1 MEILAWG
8 LYGLLLVGPYLITFV
23 GICVAVFL
31 LWKSSFRSKTKT
43 GYAIAG
49 AIFIGVSGLVYIYLV
64 KGPSDFNTA
73 CASGTGVNVLKNV
86 KANSYALTKPGNLDR
101 GYTNTTDATLEQ
113 AILNVAYKKLQF
125 VELLESSD
133 TENSPRTNGVR
144 ESHIDGFTPANYGKL
159 SIAPRGS
166 KQCRWLM
173 PEDIAPLDY
182 RTYISYGV
190 NNKLNEALF
199 VKAEGKECVA
209 IESVSSLSSSYL
221 IEFYLSQQVA
231 DNLLKHEI
239 RVVDLRANREVV
251 GNVVA
256 YEFIAN
262 NVYSS
267 VAFWIGNGRE
277 HSRCPMNLL
286 EGNGIHKILQIG

>member
-8 LYGLLLVGPYLITFV
+8 LYGLLLVGPYIVAFF
-23 GICVAVFL
+23 GIYVAVFL
-31 LWKSSFRSKTKT
+31 LWKLSFRSKTKT

-49 AIFIGVSGLVYIYLV
+49 AIFISASGLAYIYLV
-64 KGPSDFNTA
+64 KGPSDFNAA
-73 CASGTGVNVLKNV
+73 CASGTGVNIFKNV
-86 KANSYALTKPGNLDR
+86 KANSYALTNPGNLDR

-125 VELLESSD
+125 VELLETSD
-133 TENSPRTNGVR
+133 AENLSRIHDSGK
-144 ESHIDGFTPANYGKL
+144 SHIDGLTPANYGKL

-190 NNKLNEALF
+190 NHKLNEALF

-209 IESVSSLSSSYL
+209 IESVSSISSSYL

-231 DNLLKHEI
+231 DNLQKHEI
-239 RVVDLRANREVV
+239 RVVDLSANREVV
-251 GNVVA
+251 GNMVA
-256 YEFIAN
+256 YEYVAN